1 MSDITVKDLSFS
13 YGNSNILRNINFH
26 SRSGEISV
34 FLGRS
39 GVGKTTF
46 LKLIA
51 GLEHPTTGE
60 ILKGEILLNGDG
72 NFIPPNRRNIG
83 VVFQEDSLFH
93 HLTIEENIKLA
104 RKSQNPKELEELLD
118 LFKISN
124 KRLRFPSELS
134 GGQKQRVA
142 IARAMYQS
150 PEIILFDEP
159 FSALDQNLRVQ
170 LRQKVRTWLKMKN
183 ITGLFITHDKEEAI
197 HLADSLYILEKGTI
211 ITGGRSEDV
220 LKNPPNQSIANFLE
234 TGILFTEK
242 ECNQLNIKNLSHKF
256 LNNQKLFIPFKY
268 LELTTQEAHGLHC
281 IVTDIRVS
289 LKLEAQVYI
298 SIPGKNS
305 QFGPFPLKNKDSI
318 TVNDIVHLSVTES
331 LSNYLILD

>member
-1 MSDITVKDLSFS
+1 MSEISVKDLSFS
-13 YGNSNILRNINFH
+13 YGKTNVLKDINFH
-26 SRSGEISV
+26 CKSGEISV

-46 LKLIA
+46 LKLLA
-51 GLEHPTTGE
+51 GLEHPTSGDIYKDET
-60 ILKGEILLNGDG
+60 LLNGEKDY
-72 NFIPPNRRNIG
+72 IPPNKRNIG

-104 RKSQNPKELEELLD
+104 RRNQDPRILEELLD

-124 KRLRFPSELS
+124 KRFRFPSELS

-150 PEIILFDEP
+150 PDIILFDEP
-159 FSALDQNLRVQ
+159 FSALDQNLRIQ
-170 LRQKVRTWLKMKN
+170 LRQKVRTWLKSNN

-197 HLADSLYILEKGTI
+197 HLADNLYILEQGTI
-211 ITGGRSEDV
+211 ITGGKSEDV

-242 ECNQLNIKNLSHKF
+242 ECNQLNIKNLRHKF
-256 LNNQKLFIPFKY
+256 SDNQKLFIPFKY
-268 LELTTQEAHGLHC
+268 LELTLEETYGLHC

-289 LKLEAQVYI
+289 LKLESQVYI
-298 SIPGKNS
+298 SIPGKNN
-305 QFGPFPLKNKDSI
+305 QFGPFPLDNQENVSI
-318 TVNDIVHLSVTES
+318 NDIVHLSIKET